1 MCFWALPHFYWSYLL
16 YLDRVMMNSTL
27 QSNVLQRVTLIART
41 NHSNLGNQLL
51 NVVYAILIPLIIT
64 TNVIFGIIKLKRN
77 KFTSSQILFL
87 TLFSSDLTFGVVQLP
102 TQIYI
107 LWKPTN
113 LFWNPARGIFHGIF
127 YMYVR

>member
-1 MCFWALPHFYWSYLL
+1 MIN
-16 YLDRVMMNSTL
+16 VTL
-27 QSNVLQRVTLIART
+27 QSNVSQYVTLIART
-41 NHSNLGNQLL
+41 NDANLRNQLL

-113 LFWNPARGIFHGIF
+113 LF
-127 YMYVR
+127 

>member
-1 MCFWALPHFYWSYLL
+1 
-16 YLDRVMMNSTL
+16 MMNSTL

-64 TNVIFGIIKLKRN
+64 ANVLVIFGIIKLNRN

-87 TLFSSDLTFGVVQLP
+87 SF
-102 TQIYI
+102 I
-107 LWKPTN
+107 LE
-113 LFWNPARGIFHGIF
+113 
-127 YMYVR
+127 